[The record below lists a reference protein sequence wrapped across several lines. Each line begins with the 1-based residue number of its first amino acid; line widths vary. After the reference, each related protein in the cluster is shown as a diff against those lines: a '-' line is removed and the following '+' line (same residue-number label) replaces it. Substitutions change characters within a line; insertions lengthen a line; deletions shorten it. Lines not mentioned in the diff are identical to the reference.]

1 VNVVTDPRL
10 LGHSNSKPLRA
21 NAARA
26 GRAVVERRRMG
37 SWACG
42 HDAASAMAVPHG
54 ALGHG
59 EPRVHGETPG
69 GQGGPRRARRGPEE
83 RLCGVGERRSCRG
96 SSSKPSSAADG
107 GLRRRCRAVSASAAA
122 CWLLL
127 LVFPPHAGAAPAAIR
142 PFNAPIQGTNVITV
156 QGMGGEDSFGEA
168 LSYPKVR
175 IGGTAAT
182 STQWVS
188 ATSIIATLP
197 RGDMRYTPRR
207 DRQDAL

>member
-1 VNVVTDPRL
+1 MNVVTDPRL

-21 NAARA
+21 NGARV
-26 GRAVVERRRMG
+26 GREVIERRQIG

-54 ALGHG
+54 APGHG
-59 EPRVHGETPG
+59 EPRVHAETPS

-83 RLCGVGERRSCRG
+83 RQWGAGEWRPCRG
-96 SSSKPSSAADG
+96 SSSNPSSAADG
-107 GLRRRCRAVSASAAA
+107 GSRRRCRAASAAA

-127 LVFPPHAGAAPAAIR
+127 LVFLPHAGAAPAAIR
-142 PFNAPIQGTNVITV
+142 PSNAPIQGNNVITI
-156 QGMGGEDSFGEA
+156 QGLGGEDSFGEA

-182 STQWVS
+182 DTKWVS
-188 ATSIIATLP
+188 STSIIATLP
-197 RGDMRYTPRR
+197 RGDMRSTPR
-207 DRQDAL
+207 